1 MRAISQ
7 DIVLRGAFH
16 QRDTVK
22 VGGDALASLQT
33 NAARQDKHDAKM
45 HDMFEQ
51 RLRELS
57 ENPNNIMTAMVCQR
71 FEEEMLQQHQQAQD
85 GAMAALTSTIGKPD
99 CAPVCASAPAFRAWA
114 VLP

>member
-1 MRAISQ
+1 M
-7 DIVLRGAFH
+7 VLDLNSAVKTPLSDDRLCL

-51 RLRELS
+51 RLREMS

-85 GAMAALTSTIGKPD
+85 GAMSALTATVGTSVAT
-99 CAPVCASAPAFRAWA
+99 
-114 VLP
+114 L